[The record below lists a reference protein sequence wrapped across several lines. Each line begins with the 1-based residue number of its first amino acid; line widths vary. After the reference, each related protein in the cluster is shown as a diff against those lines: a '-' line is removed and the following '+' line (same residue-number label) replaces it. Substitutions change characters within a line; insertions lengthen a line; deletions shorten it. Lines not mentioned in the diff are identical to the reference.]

1 MSHASFAIDHF
12 TSTVH
17 KFQLAN
23 PPKCESLWEFSRFER
38 PEALSSQKV
47 SVILF
52 PTNRTK
58 GRPLPTLRLSVSEQ
72 RRTWC
77 DQATYCIYR
86 RSTCHGKQKGP
97 RSSVALKLT
106 ELLWKVL
113 CGREHCPLHHW
124 WAGNGLWRRVFDCIH
139 FISLAIPSIL
149 LFPGIYIARQS
160 IPPHG
165 AIGIGI
171 LPYSKSF
178 LSQYISIYAPV
189 SCRCQTLPGSKC
201 YPQTGQDWSFPTF
214 TLYDHDR
221 HMPMKIDRTA
231 LYLFGLVARL
241 VPNDSDST
249 GANNCDS
256 MNQS

>member
-1 MSHASFAIDHF
+1 VIKPPIASTA
-12 TSTVH
+12 
-17 KFQLAN
+17 
-23 PPKCESLWEFSRFER
+23 
-38 PEALSSQKV
+38 
-47 SVILF
+47 
-52 PTNRTK
+52 
-58 GRPLPTLRLSVSEQ
+58 
-72 RRTWC
+72 
-77 DQATYCIYR
+77 DQ
-86 RSTCHGKQKGP
+86 HVMGKQKGP

-171 LPYSKSF
+171 LPYSKGF